1 MTIQATITHIDDEAC
16 QTFQRSFELVGK
28 RWSASILLAMSRGA
42 TRFSE
47 ITEIVTGLSDRL
59 LAQRIKEL
67 EQSGLVARGV
77 IATTPVQIRYR
88 LTERGADLMEA
99 MQPISDWGHRWGV

>member
-67 EQSGLVARGV
+67 EQSGLVAREV

>member
-1 MTIQATITHIDDEAC
+1 VTIQATITHIDDEAC

-67 EQSGLVARGV
+67 EQSGLVAREV

>member
-42 TRFSE
+42 IRFSE

-67 EQSGLVARGV
+67 EQSGLVAREV